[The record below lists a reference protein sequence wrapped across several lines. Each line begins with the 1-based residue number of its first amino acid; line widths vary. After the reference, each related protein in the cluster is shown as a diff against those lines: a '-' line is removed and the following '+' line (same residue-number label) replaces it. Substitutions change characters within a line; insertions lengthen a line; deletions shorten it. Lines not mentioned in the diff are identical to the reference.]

1 MDTKPIT
8 PQDIPELQELEA
20 RYNLMRENLESRLMD
35 AKNELEALKNM
46 HAILLKRI
54 SGKIKVPL
62 NGILG
67 IIDVLKGKQLDN
79 ESLEYLSIIN
89 SYGIQVLTTINDV
102 TDFSGIQS
110 GLIGLK
116 HEIVDLRYEIEST
129 VNSLIYRA
137 EGKKIG
143 ISYEVSQYVPTQVIA
158 DADKLRQIIM
168 NLADNAL
175 NNTNSGMITISV
187 DNLGELDDGKAMLVF
202 KVQDTG
208 AGIRMD
214 MAQELYNALGHK
226 DSSLLLKI
234 KGGGLGLAIAKDI
247 CSLLKGEISFES
259 ELGVGSVFWFT
270 ATFDTSIK
278 KTIGNIEEPISK
290 KALKILLVEDNILNQ
305 KFVRATLQREG
316 HELDIAENGK
326 IAIEKASNF
335 QYDMIL
341 MDIQMPIMDGIEATL
356 KIRELEQDKAIKTKV
371 IAVTAFALEKDKSRC
386 LAAGMNDFLAK
397 PFKPKELISVVNRNA

>member
-1 MDTKPIT
+1 MDTKPNT
-8 PQDIPELQELEA
+8 PQDSPELQELEA

-305 KFVRATLQREG
+305 KFVRATLLREG

>member
-1 MDTKPIT
+1 MDTKPNT
-8 PQDIPELQELEA
+8 PQDSPELQELEA

-143 ISYEVSQYVPTQVIA
+143 ISYEVSQYVPSQVIA

-214 MAQELYNALGHK
+214 MAQELYIALGHK

-278 KTIGNIEEPISK
+278 KTIGIIEEPISK

-356 KIRELEQDKAIKTKV
+356 KIRELEQDKTIKTKV

>member
-1 MDTKPIT
+1 MDTQINNPKAG
-8 PQDIPELQELEA
+8 PELKEFEA
-20 RYNLMRENLESRLMD
+20 QYNLMRENLENRLMD

-46 HAILLKRI
+46 HDILLKRI

-102 TDFSGIQS
+102 TDFSGLQS
-110 GLIGLK
+110 GMIGLK
-116 HEIVDLRYEIEST
+116 QEVVDLRYEIENT

-143 ISYEVSQYVPTQVIA
+143 ISYEVTQYVPNQVIA

-175 NNTNSGMITISV
+175 NNTNSGSISISV

-208 AGIRMD
+208 SGIRMD
-214 MAQELYNALGHK
+214 LAQELYTALGYR

-259 ELGVGSVFWFT
+259 EVGVGSVFWFT

-278 KTIGNIEEPISK
+278 KTISEIDEPITK

-305 KFVRATLQREG
+305 KFVRATMQREG

-326 IAIEKASNF
+326 IAIEKASKL
-335 QYDMIL
+335 QYDLIL

-356 KIRELEQDKAIKTKV
+356 KIRELEKDKEIKTKV
-371 IAVTAFALEKDKSRC
+371 VAVTAFALEKDKSRC